1 MAENLILSIN
11 IVLPLLLLMLAGCAA
26 SRAGLCSGTTITQM
40 NNVCFRLFLPVLL
53 MNNIRRADLA
63 AAEGLS
69 VLLYAM
75 IALLLL
81 FIVLMALVPR
91 LVKEDARRGVVVQA
105 LFRSNYALFGMAV
118 LASMY
123 PGETLTLP
131 SLMIPATVPVY
142 NVLAVICLEVYRGGS
157 VSPAKL
163 IKKIASNPLILGS
176 LLGIALM
183 LLGNPIPAFL
193 DKALLDLGSIA
204 TPLALFILG
213 ASFRLEALRG
223 NGWLIGAVTLGK
235 LVVVPLVMLLPAILL
250 AGYRGQALA
259 SLLIA
264 FGGPIAVSS
273 FTMAQQ
279 MDGDADLAAELV
291 ISTTIFSV
299 FTLFVFIFVFK
310 TLGLV

>member
-40 NNVCFRLFLPVLL
+40 NNVCFRLFLPILL

-63 AAEGLS
+63 EAEGLS

-75 IALLLL
+75 IGLVLL

-91 LVKEDARRGVVVQA
+91 LVKADAQRGVVVQA

-142 NVLAVICLEVYRGGS
+142 NVLAVICLEAFRGGS

-163 IKKIASNPLILGS
+163 ITKIAANPLILGS
-176 LLGIALM
+176 LLGIVLM
-183 LLGNPIPAFL
+183 LLGNPLPVFL
-193 DKALLDLGSIA
+193 DEALLDLGGIA

-223 NGWLIGAVTLGK
+223 NGRLIGAVTLGK
-235 LVVVPLVMLLPAILL
+235 LVVVPLAMLLPAILI